1 MIVNISISNK
11 RAIKIATSHLENNYF
26 LNTLYNEKYNN
37 VTPL

>member
-11 RAIKIATSHLENNYF
+11 RAIKIATSYLENNYF
-26 LNTLYNEKYNN
+26 LDTLYNEYNN